1 MTDVSRQQVIL
12 FWDLMD
18 ELLNAVLFLLM
29 GFALLSV
36 EISRALL
43 LAAAGGIV
51 LALVTRLISVAVPTA
66 LVHLRQ
72 APKLRSMA
80 VLT

>member
-1 MTDVSRQQVIL
+1 MTDLSREQVIL

-36 EISRALL
+36 EIKSSLL

-51 LALVTRLISVAVPTA
+51 LALVTRLVSVAVPTT
-66 LVHLRQ
+66 LVHLRS
-72 APKLRSMA
+72 AAEGCAASRC
-80 VLT
+80 